1 MPNGDENVETKLNDL
16 QDEEPI
22 SESIH
27 GIGHTVSRR
36 SFVTAAAI
44 AGASLMN
51 SAVLAQSRQQTES
64 GRQDDNASDPGP
76 ENTTLLTLNPDSN
89 KPPFTD
95 TGNPA
100 PSWYS
105 FDITPKRLE
114 AGGWT
119 HQVTERELPPSKD
132 LAGVNM
138 RLTAGSFRELH
149 WHLADEW
156 AIMLAGKAR
165 VGVLQPNG
173 KMFIDDVE
181 TNDLWYFPAG
191 FPHFI
196 QGLEGEGGEF
206 LLVFDQG
213 DFSEDDTFLLSEFLA
228 HIPPEVI
235 QKNMGWTRE
244 EWDQLPPTQLYIFE
258 AELPGPLEDDK
269 RFLGSNLETKN
280 QYTFKMSKMPPTT
293 TNTGGTVRI
302 VDSGNFPVSGHVAA
316 AQVILKPGA
325 IRELHWHPNVSEWQ
339 YWIKGKGRM
348 TIVNAEGKA
357 RTMDFNANDVG
368 LVPAMAGHYIENTG
382 DEDLIF
388 LEMFKAPRYL
398 DFSLNEWIARM
409 PDKMAKAHL
418 KLPVSVIRRAPQNKN
433 NCLPK

>member
-1 MPNGDENVETKLNDL
+1 MAENKHETPTQQNDPRDENQLPENPTEAP
-16 QDEEPI
+16 Q
-22 SESIH
+22 
-27 GIGHTVSRR
+27 GVSRR
-36 SFVTAAAI
+36 SFVGAAAL
-44 AGASLMN
+44 AGASLIS
-51 SAVLAQSRQQTES
+51 SAALAQSRAQTES
-64 GRQDDNASDPGP
+64 GRQGDNASDPGP
-76 ENTTLLTLNPDSN
+76 ENTPLLNQNPDSN

-95 TGNPA
+95 TGNPG
-100 PSWYS
+100 PTWYS

-165 VGVLQPNG
+165 VSVMQPNG
-173 KMFIDDVE
+173 KMFIDDIG
-181 TNDLWYFPAG
+181 NGDLWYFPAG
-191 FPHFI
+191 LPHSI
-196 QGLEGEGGEF
+196 QGLEGEGCEF

-213 DFSEDDTFLLSEFLA
+213 NFSEDDTFLLSEFLA
-228 HIPPEVI
+228 HIPPEIV
-235 QKNMGWTRE
+235 QKNMGWTRQ
-244 EWDQLPPTQLYIFE
+244 EWNQLPPTQLYIFP

-269 RFLGSNLETKN
+269 RFLGANLETQN
-280 QYTFKMSKMPPTT
+280 QYTFKLSAMAPTT
-293 TNTGGTVRI
+293 TNKGGEVRV
-302 VDSGNFPVSGHVAA
+302 VDSANFPISANIAA
-316 AQVILKPGA
+316 AQVNLKPGA

-368 LVPAMAGHYIENTG
+368 FVPTMAGHYIENTG
-382 DEDLIF
+382 NEDLIF

-398 DFSLNEWIARM
+398 DISLNEWIARM
-409 PDKMAKAHL
+409 PDKMAQAHL
-418 KLPVSVIRRAPQNKN
+418 KLPISVIRRAPQSKI
-433 NCLPK
+433 NCLPE